1 MSLSAA
7 LKSGDVSL
15 LPGKRDEDWKWT
27 DLRGLLR
34 VLPTSAPALDL
45 AGLVEG
51 PFDTLADERHVVAGG
66 QPDVVIDVP
75 AAGKL
80 AVALRVLSRD
90 GGALTGK
97 VTIRVGANAKLR
109 LLESYEG
116 DDSAYVTDTA
126 LTINLEAGAAV
137 ERVVLAADGAEG
149 VNVSQAQVTLA
160 PSAEYGQTVITSGA
174 RRQRIETQVTHP
186 GANAKLRL
194 DGLYLLEDKRHADL
208 TTVVLHQG
216 VDGDTDQF
224 TRGVVR
230 DQSRGIF
237 QGRIVVEEGADRT
250 DARMRHN
257 ALILS
262 DKAEI
267 DAKPELLI
275 FADDVQCAHGNTIGA
290 LDEEALF
297 YMRQRGLPE
306 AEARA
311 LLIEA
316 FVGAVADRIWFEP
329 VRDLARSW
337 AAKRLRA

>member
-7 LKSGDVSL
+7 LKSGDVTL

-34 VLPTSAPALDL
+34 VLPAAAPALDL
-45 AGLVEG
+45 AGVAEG
-51 PFDTLADERHVVAGG
+51 PFDALADHHHVVAGG
-66 QPDVVIDVP
+66 QTEVAIDVP
-75 AAGKL
+75 ADTQL

-97 VTIRVGANAKLR
+97 VTIRVGAGAKLR

-116 DDSAYVTDTA
+116 DVSAYVTDTA
-126 LTINLEAGAAV
+126 LTIVLEEGAAV
-137 ERVVLAADGAEG
+137 ERVVLACDGAEG
-149 VNVSQAQVTLA
+149 VNVSQAHVTLS
-160 PSAEYGQTVITSGA
+160 PGSEYGQTVITHGA
-174 RRQRIETQVTHP
+174 RRQRIETHVTHP
-186 GANAKLRL
+186 GAEAKLRL

-208 TTVVLHQG
+208 TSVVLHQG
-216 VDGDTDQF
+216 VDGATDQF

-250 DARMRHN
+250 EARMRHN

-297 YMRQRGLPE
+297 YMRQRGLPA

-316 FVGAVADRIWFEP
+316 FVGAVADRIGFEP
-329 VRDLARSW
+329 VRDIARAW
-337 AAKRLRA
+337 AAERLRS

>member
-7 LKSGDVSL
+7 LRSGDVSL

-34 VLPTSAPALDL
+34 VLPATAPALDL
-45 AGLVEG
+45 SGLTQG
-51 PFDTLADERHVVAGG
+51 PFDALADQRQVVAGG
-66 QPDVVIDVP
+66 HESVSIDVP
-75 AAGKL
+75 ADSKL

-90 GGALTGK
+90 GGALSGK
-97 VTIRVGANAKLR
+97 VAIRVGAGAKLR

-116 DDSAYVTDTA
+116 DASAYVTDTA
-126 LTINLEAGAAV
+126 LSIVLGAGAAV

-160 PSAEYGQTVITSGA
+160 PGAEYGQTVITNGA

-194 DGLYLLEDKRHADL
+194 DGLYLLEEKRHADL

-216 VDGDTDQF
+216 VDGATDQF

-306 AEARA
+306 TEARA

-316 FVGAVADRIWFEP
+316 FVGAVADRIGFEP
-329 VRDLARSW
+329 VRDIARAW
-337 AAKRLRA
+337 AAERLRG

>member
-7 LKSGDVSL
+7 LKSGDVTL

-34 VLPTSAPALDL
+34 FLPATAPALDL
-45 AGLVEG
+45 AGLAEG
-51 PFDTLADERHVVAGG
+51 PFDALADQRHVVAGG
-66 QPDVVIDVP
+66 HESVAIDVP
-75 AAGKL
+75 AGSER
-80 AVALRVLSRD
+80 AVALRVLSCD
-90 GGALTGK
+90 GGALAGK
-97 VTIRVGANAKLR
+97 VTINVGPGAKLR

-116 DDSAYVTDTA
+116 DASAYVTDTA
-126 LTINLEAGAAV
+126 IIFVLEAGAAV

-149 VNVSQAQVTLA
+149 VNVSQAQVTLS
-160 PSAEYGQTVITSGA
+160 PGSEYGQTVITNGA

-186 GANAKLRL
+186 GAEAKLRL

-216 VDGDTDQF
+216 VDGATDQF

-230 DQSRGIF
+230 DQARGIF

-250 DARMRHN
+250 EARMRHN

-316 FVGAVADRIWFEP
+316 FVGAVADRIGFEP
-329 VRDLARSW
+329 VRDIARAW
-337 AAKRLRA
+337 AADRLRV

>member
-34 VLPTSAPALDL
+34 VLPAPAPALDL
-45 AGLVEG
+45 TGLSAG
-51 PFDTLADERHVVAGG
+51 PFDALADERHVLAGG
-66 QPDVVIDVP
+66 RSEVLIDVP
-75 AAGKL
+75 ADGKL

-90 GGALTGK
+90 SGALSGK
-97 VTIRVGANAKLR
+97 VTIRVARNGKLR
-109 LLESYEG
+109 LLETYEG
-116 DDSAYVTDTA
+116 DGSAYVTDTA
-126 LTINLEAGAAV
+126 LTLILEAGAAV

-160 PSAEYGQTVITSGA
+160 PGAEYGQTVITNGA

-186 GANAKLRL
+186 GVNAKLRL

-216 VDGDTDQF
+216 VDGATDQF

-316 FVGAVADRIWFEP
+316 FIGAVADRIGFEP
-329 VRDLARSW
+329 VRDIARSW
-337 AAKRLRA
+337 AADRLRA

>member
-34 VLPTSAPALDL
+34 VLPAAAPPLDL
-45 AGLVEG
+45 AGLAEG
-51 PFDTLADERHVVAGG
+51 PFDALADERHVVAGG
-66 QPDVVIDVP
+66 GESVAIEVP
-75 AAGKL
+75 AGGKL
-80 AVALRVLSRD
+80 AVALRVLSRN
-90 GGALTGK
+90 GGALTGQ

-126 LTINLEAGAAV
+126 LTLIVEAGAAV

-160 PSAEYGQTVITSGA
+160 PGAEYGQTVITNGA
-174 RRQRIETQVTHP
+174 RRQRLETQATHP
-186 GANAKLRL
+186 GANAALRL

-216 VDGDTDQF
+216 IDGATDQL

-230 DQSRGIF
+230 DQARGIF

-262 DKAEI
+262 DKAEV

-306 AEARA
+306 ADARA

-329 VRDLARSW
+329 ARDIARSW
-337 AAKRLRA
+337 VADRLRA

>member
-1 MSLSAA
+1 MSLSTA

-34 VLPTSAPALDL
+34 VLPAAAPALDL
-45 AGLVEG
+45 VGLAEG
-51 PFDTLADERHVVAGG
+51 PFDALADERHVVAGG

-75 AAGKL
+75 ADGSL
-80 AVALRVLSRD
+80 AVSLRVLSRD

-116 DDSAYVTDTA
+116 DASAYVTDTA
-126 LTINLEAGAAV
+126 LTIRLEAGAAI
-137 ERVVLAADGAEG
+137 ERIVLAADGAEG
-149 VNVSQAQVTLA
+149 VTVSQAQVILS
-160 PSAEYGQTVITSGA
+160 PGAEYGQTVITNGA

-186 GANAKLRL
+186 GAHAKLRL

-216 VDGDTDQF
+216 VDGATDQF

-306 AEARA
+306 TEARA

-316 FVGAVADRIWFEP
+316 FVGAVADRIGFEP
-329 VRDLARSW
+329 VRDIARSW
-337 AAKRLRA
+337 AAERLRA

>member
-7 LKSGDVSL
+7 LKSGDVTL

-34 VLPTSAPALDL
+34 VLPPAAPTLDL
-45 AGLVEG
+45 AGLVDG
-51 PFDTLADERHVVAGG
+51 PFDALCDERHVVAGG
-66 QPDVVIDVP
+66 RPDVAIEVP
-75 AAGKL
+75 AGGEL
-80 AVALRVLSRD
+80 SVALRILSRD

-97 VTIRVGANAKLR
+97 IGIRVGANARLW

-116 DDSAYVTDTA
+116 DASAYVTDTA
-126 LTINLEAGAAV
+126 ITIVLEAGAAV
-137 ERVVLAADGAEG
+137 ERVALAADGAEG

-160 PSAEYGQTVITSGA
+160 PGAEYGQTVITNGA

-186 GANAKLRL
+186 GAGAKLRL

-208 TTVVLHQG
+208 TTGVLHQDL
-216 VDGDTDQF
+216 DGATDQF

-230 DQSRGIF
+230 DQARGIF

-250 DARMRHN
+250 EARMRHN

-262 DKAEI
+262 DKAEV

-306 AEARA
+306 TEARA

-316 FVGAVADRIWFEP
+316 FIGAVTDRIGFEP
-329 VRDLARSW
+329 VRDIARAW
-337 AAKRLRA
+337 AAERLRA

>member
-34 VLPTSAPALDL
+34 VLPAAAPPLDL
-45 AGLVEG
+45 AGLAEG
-51 PFDTLADERHVVAGG
+51 PFDALADERHVVAGG
-66 QPDVVIDVP
+66 GESVAIEVP
-75 AAGKL
+75 AGGKL
-80 AVALRVLSRD
+80 AVALRVLSRN
-90 GGALTGK
+90 GGALTGQ

-126 LTINLEAGAAV
+126 LTLIVEAGAAV

-160 PSAEYGQTVITSGA
+160 PGAEYGQTVITNGA
-174 RRQRIETQVTHP
+174 RRQRLETQVTHP
-186 GANAKLRL
+186 GVNAALRL

-216 VDGDTDQF
+216 IDGATDQL

-230 DQSRGIF
+230 DQARGIF

-262 DKAEI
+262 DKAEV

-306 AEARA
+306 ADARA

-329 VRDLARSW
+329 ARDIARSW
-337 AAKRLRA
+337 VADRLRA

>member
-1 MSLSAA
+1 MNLSAA
-7 LKSGDVSL
+7 LKSGDVTL

-34 VLPTSAPALDL
+34 VLPAVAPALDL
-45 AGLVEG
+45 AGLAPG
-51 PFDTLADERHVVAGG
+51 PFDALADARHVVAGG

-75 AAGKL
+75 ADSRL

-90 GGALTGK
+90 AGALTGK

-116 DDSAYVTDTA
+116 DASAYVTDTA
-126 LTINLEAGAAV
+126 LTIRLEAGAAV

-160 PSAEYGQTVITSGA
+160 PGAEYGQTVITNGA
-174 RRQRIETQVTHP
+174 RRQRIETQVIHP
-186 GANAKLRL
+186 GAQAKLRL

-216 VDGDTDQF
+216 VDGATDQF

-306 AEARA
+306 TEARA

-316 FVGAVADRIWFEP
+316 FVGAVADRIGIEP
-329 VRDLARSW
+329 VRDIVRSW
-337 AAKRLRA
+337 AAERLRA

>member
-34 VLPTSAPALDL
+34 VLPAAAPALDL

-51 PFDTLADERHVVAGG
+51 PFDALAEARHIVAGG
-66 QPDVVIDVP
+66 QESVAIEVP
-75 AAGKL
+75 ADGKL

-97 VTIRVGANAKLR
+97 VAIRVGANAKLR

-116 DDSAYVTDTA
+116 DASAYVTDTA
-126 LTINLEAGAAV
+126 LTIILEEGAAV
-137 ERVVLAADGAEG
+137 ERIVLAADGAEG

-160 PSAEYGQTVITSGA
+160 PGAEYGQTVITNGA
-174 RRQRIETQVTHP
+174 RRQRIETEVTHP
-186 GANAKLRL
+186 GALAKLRL
-194 DGLYLLEDKRHADL
+194 DGLYLLEAKRHADL

-216 VDGDTDQF
+216 VDGATDQF

-230 DQSRGIF
+230 DQSRGVF

-329 VRDLARSW
+329 VRDIARAW
-337 AAKRLRA
+337 AAERLRV